1 MMNTS
6 SGLSGEVLLAAAT
19 LAAIQ
24 LTQGRFA
31 EEAAVLSAFFCTL
44 GDGIA
49 LIAARREMQPCKS
62 SVNPID
68 KDPEIA

>member
-1 MMNTS
+1 MYTPP
-6 SGLSGEVLLAAAT
+6 SGETLMAAAA

-24 LTQGRFA
+24 LTQGRSA

-49 LIAARREMQPCKS
+49 LIAARRDIMDSCKS
-62 SVNPID
+62 SVNSVDNPS
-68 KDPEIA
+68 EIA

>member
-1 MMNTS
+1 MYTPP
-6 SGLSGEVLLAAAT
+6 SGETLMAVAA

-24 LTQGRFA
+24 FTQGRSA
-31 EEAAVLSAFFCTL
+31 EEAAVLSTFFCTL

-49 LIAARREMQPCKS
+49 LIAARRAWDTSCKS

-68 KDPEIA
+68 NTSEIA